1 MTDVKL
7 NVPDMDCDHCVMTV
21 TNAMKALPGVEDVQV
36 HLEDKKVDVRYDQ
49 SKLDEQ
55 QIRTALDE
63 AGYPVAA

>member
-21 TNAMKALPGVEDVQV
+21 TNAMKALPGVEDVRV
-36 HLEDKKVDVRYDQ
+36 NLENKKVDVRYDQ

-55 QIRTALDE
+55 QIRAALDE

>member
-7 NVPDMDCDHCVMTV
+7 NVPDVSCDHCVMTV

-55 QIRTALDE
+55 QIRAALDE